1 MLEEIL
7 DTRDIVRVIRTRF
20 DRWDRGE
27 DLIGDHL
34 RTPPGRNRCP
44 GKVARGLVGVIQRG
58 VGDLVEKLLARVPA
72 RHLAVTAD
80 EHADVET
87 GGHPHR
93 DETDPVV
100 GTLVEGGDRLA
111 SRLDG
116 LGAGAGGTTYLRA
129 DR

>member
-58 VGDLVEKLLARVPA
+58 VGDLVEKLLAPTSPRRGRARASVRRGSPSPA
-72 RHLAVTAD
+72 APRTSPAPSRRCPRTWPPRAVTSWRSIS
-80 EHADVET
+80 T
-87 GGHPHR
+87 
-93 DETDPVV
+93 
-100 GTLVEGGDRLA
+100 
-111 SRLDG
+111 
-116 LGAGAGGTTYLRA
+116 
-129 DR
+129 

>member
-20 DRWDRGE
+20 DQWDRGE

-72 RHLAVTAD
+72 RHLGVAAD
-80 EHADVET
+80 EHADVEAV
-87 GGHPHR
+87 GRPQR
-93 DETDPVV
+93 DEADPVV
-100 GTLVEGGDRLA
+100 AALVEDGDRLEDLLA
-111 SRLDG
+111 E
-116 LGAGAGGTTYLRA
+116 LGAG
-129 DR
+129 